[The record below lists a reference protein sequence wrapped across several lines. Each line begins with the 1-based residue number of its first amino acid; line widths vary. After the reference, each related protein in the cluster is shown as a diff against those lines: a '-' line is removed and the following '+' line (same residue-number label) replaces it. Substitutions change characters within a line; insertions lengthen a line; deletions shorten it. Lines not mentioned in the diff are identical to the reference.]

1 MDNAPVQPK
10 NPPLTPAQERARQA
24 AEDERNRMREDDA
37 YEKSKQPYVPD
48 VLRPLMRKKTGGAI
62 KKYARG
68 GGIESRGKTKG
79 RFV

>member
-1 MDNAPVQPK
+1 MANAPVQPK
-10 NPPLTPAQERARQA
+10 NPPLTDAQQRAKQA
-24 AEDERNRMREDDA
+24 AEDARTRALEDKA
-37 YEKSKQPYVPD
+37 YEDSKQPYVPD
-48 VLRPLMRKKTGGAI
+48 ALKPFMRKKAGGAI